1 MVSPGV
7 RVRLSRRPAR
17 LTFRTADGRMTAG
30 DEPACRL
37 SWSGAEVRGDWR
49 LHAGDH
55 FFGMGER
62 GGPLDKRGSVLLNWN
77 QDVPDHE
84 PWTDPLYQA
93 HPMTLVVNGCSAY
106 GVFLDDPRRSW
117 FDFGKTSSAAW
128 SFGVEGGELNYYFL
142 TGPSVAEVL
151 GRYAAL
157 VGPTPLP
164 PRWALGYHQCRW
176 GYKSAARIRRLAQ
189 DFRRR
194 RIPCDA
200 LWLDIDHM
208 DGYRC
213 FTWNR
218 RRFPQ
223 PQRLVQELRRQGFRT
238 VVIVDPGIKREP
250 GYAVYDE
257 GAKGGHF
264 CRGADGKTYVG
275 EAWPGRCVFPDF
287 TRPATRAWWG
297 SLYRGPVED
306 GVAGFWNDMNEPAD
320 FSQPEHTPPLSIRMH
335 NDGEPSD
342 HRRLHN
348 VYGMQMA
355 RATFEGLGRLRPDKR
370 PFVLTRAGFAGVQ
383 RYAAVW
389 TGDNQ
394 SRWEHLRMSIP
405 MLLNMGLSNIVFCG
419 ADIGGF
425 GRTCSAELFTRWLQ
439 VGIFYPFCRVHT
451 AGGPEQDPLSYGPKH
466 ERLNRRAIE
475 LRYRL
480 LPYLYTEFEH
490 AAAAGLPLL
499 RPLLL
504 DFPRHPAVHRAEH
517 EFMFGRQLLAAPV
530 LEEGARVRSFVPP
543 AGDWYEFETGAAV
556 TPRGAAGNGTGLW
569 TAEPQQAAADPPR
582 VNWRV
587 TLDSIPLF
595 ARGGAVV
602 PMQPVRQ
609 FVDEAPPDPLILRV
623 FPGTGRGWCYLDDG
637 VTTSYRQGAW
647 LREEYAVDSR
657 RDRVELRLHRR
668 QGEQRFAPRSYLVE
682 FMGVGASP
690 LAVMVN
696 GARLR
701 PCRAGGVKAGG
712 WRFERRPGV
721 LRVALDALEPGAVVE
736 WRRRR

>member
-1 MVSPGV
+1 MV
-7 RVRLSRRPAR
+7 
-17 LTFRTADGRMTAG
+17 AG
-30 DEPACRL
+30 DEPSCGL
-37 SWSGAEVRGDWR
+37 SWGGAEVRSDFQ

-55 FFGMGER
+55 FFGLGER
-62 GGPLDKRGSVLLNWN
+62 GGPLDKRGTVLLNWN
-77 QDVPDHE
+77 QDIPDHE
-84 PWTDPLYQA
+84 PWTDPLYQS
-93 HPMTLVVNGCSAY
+93 HPFVLVVNECSAY

-117 FDFGKTSSAAW
+117 FDLGKTSLSAW
-128 SFGVEGGELNYYFL
+128 SFGVEGNELNYYFVA
-142 TGPSVAEVL
+142 GPSAAEVL

-176 GYKSAARIRRLAQ
+176 GYKSAARIRRLAR
-189 DFRRR
+189 DFRRQR
-194 RIPCDA
+194 VPCDA

-223 PQRLVQELRRQGFRT
+223 PRRLVQELRRQGFRT

-250 GYAVYDE
+250 RYAVYDE
-257 GAKGGHF
+257 GTKGGHF

-287 TRPATRAWWG
+287 TRPATREWWG
-297 SLYRGPVED
+297 RLYRDLVED

-320 FSQPEHTPPLSIRMH
+320 FSQPEHTLPLSVRMH
-335 NDGEPSD
+335 NDGELSD

-355 RATFEGLGRLRPDKR
+355 RATFEGLSRLRPKER

-394 SRWEHLRMSIP
+394 SRWEHLRMSVP
-405 MLLNMGLSNIVFCG
+405 MLLNLGLSNVIFCG

-425 GRTCSAELFTRWLQ
+425 GRTGSAELFTRWLQ
-439 VGIFYPFCRVHT
+439 LGIFYPFCRVHT

-490 AAAAGLPLL
+490 AAATGLPLM

-504 DFPRHPAVHRAEH
+504 DFPRHPAVHRAEY

-530 LEEGARVRSFVPP
+530 LEEGARVRSFILP
-543 AGDWYEFETGAAV
+543 AGDWYDFA
-556 TPRGAAGNGTGLW
+556 RGALVRPRAAAGKGANLW
-569 TAEPQQAAADPPR
+569 TAEPQKATADLLPVDWP
-582 VNWRV
+582 V
-587 TLDSIPLF
+587 TLNSIPLF
-595 ARGGAVV
+595 ARGGAIV
-602 PMQPVRQ
+602 PLQPVRQ
-609 FVDEAPPDPLILRV
+609 HTDDSPPDPLILRV

-637 VTTSYRQGAW
+637 ATISYREGAY
-647 LREEYAVDSR
+647 LREEYAADSR
-657 RDRVELRLHRR
+657 RGQARLHLVRR
-668 QGEQRFAPRSYLVE
+668 QGEPCFAPRSYVVE
-682 FMGVGASP
+682 FMGVGNSP
-690 LAVMVN
+690 SAVMLD

-701 PCRAGGVKAGG
+701 PCRAAGLQAG
-712 WRFERRPGV
+712 SWHFDGRRRV
-721 LRVALDALEPGAVVE
+721 LRVALDALGSGAVVE
-736 WRRRR
+736 CRTRR